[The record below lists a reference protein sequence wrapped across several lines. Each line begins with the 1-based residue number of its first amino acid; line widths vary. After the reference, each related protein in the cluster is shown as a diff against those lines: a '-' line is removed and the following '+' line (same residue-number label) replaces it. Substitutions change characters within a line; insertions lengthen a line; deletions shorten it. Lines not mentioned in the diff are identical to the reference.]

1 MRNAILT
8 ATFADTS
15 FAKRLGSNMGTQSA
29 SFWRRALKNPGKTAG
44 VGPIGWDLN
53 EVSFCNN
60 QLVIPV
66 KITTPGDETRLA
78 KAFKECWN
86 QHKPASDP
94 LHMTACTAA
103 LT

>member
-1 MRNAILT
+1 MHNAILT

-29 SFWRRALKNPGKTAG
+29 SFWRRALKSPGKTAG
-44 VGPIGWDLN
+44 VGPIGWELK
-53 EVSFCNN
+53 EVRLTDG

-66 KITTPGDETRLA
+66 KITISGDETRLA
-78 KAFKECWN
+78 EAFRKWWN
-86 QHKPASDP
+86 QGKSTSDA